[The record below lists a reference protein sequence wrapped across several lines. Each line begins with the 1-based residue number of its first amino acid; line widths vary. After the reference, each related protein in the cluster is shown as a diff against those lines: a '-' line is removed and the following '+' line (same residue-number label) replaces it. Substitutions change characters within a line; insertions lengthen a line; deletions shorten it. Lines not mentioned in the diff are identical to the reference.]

1 MSFDIN
7 RLYKLL
13 PAVYRIRDQAGKDP
27 AGGEDQG
34 TLHALMTVIAG
45 QLAVLE
51 ENLDQLYDDQFIE
64 TCAEWVVPY
73 IGDLVGARGLVSFPN
88 APFSERGQ
96 VAKTIAYRRRKGT
109 AAVLEDLAFDV
120 TGWKANVVE
129 YFLLLSTTQYLNHLR
144 PGNLAVAP
152 ISRARMVLEYA
163 NTPFDV
169 LTHSADVRRIAPGRG
184 KYNIPNIGIFLWR
197 IQDYAVHKAP
207 AYEVD
212 GLRYT
217 FDALGKDV
225 ALYNKPV
232 TEVDITHLVEPI
244 NVPMPLRRYPFSK
257 SRETWYGKDKSV
269 AVFLDEVMVAVDDIC
284 ICDLHDEGSP
294 VSWANMPV
302 DKVAIDPVLGRIAL
316 SSAHS
321 PVAKV
326 TVDYSYGFSADIG
339 GGDYDKEES
348 FTAGL
353 EPVIQVPG
361 DAATIKDALDM
372 LGTGGGVVEIV
383 GSDYYTV
390 PAVTEVASGKRIEIR
405 ATETSRPVIII
416 GGEWAIT
423 GGQDA
428 QLSLN
433 GLVCCGGVVHAP
445 LHVSGGSLNLL
456 QTLALTHCTLV
467 PGLTPFDMGA
477 AGPRLIAEAENMKVK
492 VSRCIVG
499 GMRVADVATAIVVDS
514 IVDGGGQEELVYGGM
529 PDGQAGGALEI
540 QNSTVI
546 GRVKTTIMTLASNT
560 IFHAAEGAGSNEL
573 PVEAERLQEGCIRF
587 SYIPPGSRVPRPYRC
602 QPATPEDAQRVKPV
616 FNSLRYG
623 DAAYCQLSRYCAAE
637 IRQGAEND
645 MEMGVFY
652 HLYQPLCEYNLQ
664 TRLNEYLRF
673 GLEIGFFYGS

>member
-1 MSFDIN
+1 MSFDID

-13 PAVYRIRDQAGKDP
+13 PAVYRIRDQAG
-27 AGGEDQG
+27 AGAEGQG
-34 TLHALMTVIAG
+34 PLYALMSVIAG

-73 IGDLVGARGLVSFPN
+73 IGDLVGTRGLVSFPS

-109 AAVLEDLAFDV
+109 AAILEDLAFDI

-129 YFLLLSTTQYLNHLR
+129 YFQLLSTTQYLNHLR
-144 PGNLAVAP
+144 PGNLSVAP
-152 ISRARMVLEYA
+152 VRGRATLEYA
-163 NTPFDV
+163 NTPFDA
-169 LTHSADVRRIAPGRG
+169 LTHSVDVRRIASGRG

-197 IQDYAVHKAP
+197 LQDYAVHGAP
-207 AYEVD
+207 AYQVD

-257 SRETWYGKDKSV
+257 SRETWYGEGQPV
-269 AVFLDEVMVAVDDIC
+269 AVFLDGVMVEVDDIC
-284 ICDLHDEGSP
+284 ICDLRDEGSP
-294 VSWANMPV
+294 PGWANMPG

-316 SSAHS
+316 PSGAS
-321 PVAKV
+321 PAAKV

-339 GGDYDKEES
+339 GGDYDKEET

-353 EPVIQVPG
+353 KPVVQVPG
-361 DAATIKDALDM
+361 DAATIKDALDL
-372 LGTGGGVVEIV
+372 LGTGGGVVEITD
-383 GSDYYTV
+383 SDYYTAPAATDV
-390 PAVTEVASGKRIEIR
+390 PAGMEIEIR
-405 ATETSRPVIII
+405 ATETSRPTVII
-416 GGEWAIT
+416 GGEWLIT

-433 GLVCCGGVVHAP
+433 GLVCCGGIIHVPVN
-445 LHVSGGSLNLL
+445 LVSGELNLL
-456 QTLALTHCTLV
+456 QTLTLTHCTLV
-467 PGLTPFDMGA
+467 PGRTPFDAGA
-477 AGPRLIAEAENMKVK
+477 ADVRLIAEAENMKVQ
-492 VSRCIVG
+492 VSKCIVG
-499 GMRVADVATAIVVDS
+499 GMRVADEATAVVADS
-514 IVDGGGQEELVYGGM
+514 IIDGGDQPALAYGGV
-529 PDGQAGGALEI
+529 PGTDAGGALSI

-560 IFHAAEGAGSNEL
+560 IFDAASGSGGNEL

-587 SYIPPGSRVPRPYRC
+587 CYLPSGSRVPRPYRC
-602 QPATPEDAQRVKPV
+602 QPAVPEDAQRVKPV

-623 DAAYCQLSRYCAAE
+623 DADYCQLSWYCAVE

-673 GLEIGFFYGS
+673 GLEIGVFYAS

>member
-1 MSFDIN
+1 MSFDID

-13 PAVYRIRDQAGKDP
+13 PAVYRIRDQAGNGVD
-27 AGGEDQG
+27 GQG
-34 TLHALMTVIAG
+34 QGVLYALMSVIAG

-73 IGDLVGARGLVSFPN
+73 IGDLVGTRGLVSFPD

-109 AAVLEDLAFDV
+109 AAILEDLAFDV

-129 YFLLLSTTQYLNHLR
+129 YFQLLSTTQYLNHLR
-144 PGNLAVAP
+144 PANLSVAP
-152 ISRARMVLEYA
+152 IRGRATLEYA

-169 LTHSADVRRIAPGRG
+169 LTHSVDVRRIASGRG

-197 IQDYAVHKAP
+197 IQDYAVLGAP
-207 AYEVD
+207 AYQVD
-212 GLRYT
+212 SLRYM

-232 TEVDITHLVEPI
+232 TEVDITHLVGPI
-244 NVPMPLRRYPFSK
+244 NVPMPLRRFPFSK
-257 SRETWYGKDKSV
+257 SRDTWYGDGKSV
-269 AVFLDEVMVAVDDIC
+269 AVFFDGVMVAVDDIC

-294 VSWANMPV
+294 PGWANMPG

-316 SSAHS
+316 PSGHS

-326 TVDYSYGFSADIG
+326 TVNYSYGFTTDIG
-339 GGDYDKEES
+339 GGDYDKEAS
-348 FTAGL
+348 FTAEL
-353 EPVIQVPG
+353 KPVVQVPKN
-361 DAATIKDALDM
+361 AATIKDALDM
-372 LGTGGGVVEIV
+372 LGTGGGVVEIT
-383 GSDYYTV
+383 GSDYYTAPAATEV
-390 PAVTEVASGKRIEIR
+390 PAGKKIEIR
-405 ATETSRPVIII
+405 ATETSRPIVIIA
-416 GGEWAIT
+416 GEWTLT

-433 GLVCCGGVVHAP
+433 GLVCCGGIIHAP
-445 LHVSGGSLNLL
+445 AHTGGGALNLL
-456 QTLALTHCTLV
+456 QTLTLTNCTLV
-467 PGLTPFDMGA
+467 PGRTPFDGGA
-477 AGPRLIAEAENMKVK
+477 AEVRLIVEAENMKVE
-492 VSRCIVG
+492 VSKCIVG
-499 GMRVADVATAIVVDS
+499 GVRVADGATAGVADS
-514 IVDGGGQEELVYGGM
+514 IIDAGDQGGLAYGGV
-529 PDGQAGGALEI
+529 PGTDAGGTLSI

-560 IFHAAEGAGSNEL
+560 IFDAAAGSGSNEL

-587 SYIPPGSRVPRPYRC
+587 CYLPPGSRVPRPYRC
-602 QPATPEDAQRVKPV
+602 QPATSDDAPRVKPV

-623 DAAYCQLSRYCAAE
+623 DADYCQLSWYCAVE

-645 MEMGVFY
+645 MEMGVLY
-652 HLYQPLCEYNLQ
+652 HLFQPLCEYNLQ

-673 GLEIGFFYGS
+673 GLEIGFFYAS